1 VTNHFDHLDASKG
14 ESIMKPT
21 KEFWILAGVGV
32 LVVCI
37 AIGWRVLYADR
48 VTFDW
53 GKKRLEIAAAIEQQT
68 MAIAEAEKQLQSVE
82 EATSQFDQ
90 AMIMFATNL
99 SEVSPD
105 ANSEQLLEFSRNLEA
120 ERARLKTIIFT
131 GARESIFNASQS
143 LEALSV
149 EIDPESR

>member
-1 VTNHFDHLDASKG
+1 MKATNL
-14 ESIMKPT
+14 
-21 KEFWILAGVGV
+21 FWGLAGAGV
-32 LVVCI
+32 LIVCI

-53 GKKRLEIAAAIEQQT
+53 EKKRLEIAAAIEQQT

-105 ANSEQLLEFSRNLEA
+105 VNSENLLEVSRNVEA
-120 ERARLKTIIFT
+120 ERAKLKLINFE
-131 GARESIFNASQS
+131 GVRESMLKASQS